1 MKQRIR
7 LVHTK
12 TLPQKISKMQK
23 GGIRVQ
29 LKALRE
35 EVQESKTINELKA
48 MKKMMMN
55 GTSVKYLMR
64 LAKS

>member
-1 MKQRIR
+1 
-7 LVHTK
+7 
-12 TLPQKISKMQK
+12 MQK
-23 GGIRVQ
+23 EGIRIQ

-35 EVQESKTINELKA
+35 EVQESKIINELKA

>member
-7 LVHTK
+7 LVHTR
-12 TLPQKISKMQK
+12 TSPQKINEMQK
-23 GGIRVQ
+23 EGIRIQ

-35 EVQESKTINELKA
+35 EVQESKIINELKA

>member
-1 MKQRIR
+1 MKQQIR
-7 LVHTK
+7 LVHTR
-12 TLPQKISKMQK
+12 TSPQEINKMQK
-23 GGIRVQ
+23 GGIRMQ

-55 GTSVKYLMR
+55 GTSAKYLMH